1 MLVTALVTPWRDQG
15 ATPDLELFTRTVSF
29 SLEHGSG
36 RVLVAGT
43 TGEGGALDESERV
56 ALLDAAL
63 EGADP
68 DRVMFS
74 IGGGRPD
81 EVLARGRAALTRG
94 VRHLLLADA
103 PYSGASSGALR
114 EHWHAP
120 VARGLPDAFLWPY
133 AVPGRTGTELLP
145 DDLARLAE
153 DCPNVVGVKDATGRL
168 ARMTRV
174 RDLCGEEFSIL
185 CGDDLLLRD
194 ALMDP
199 NVRANGGCTVS
210 SNLAPAAVRA
220 LTDACLAGDAIR
232 ARELHDALT
241 PLFSMVGV
249 TADEE
254 LIVRDES
261 LRVPQR
267 SRNPVPIKAALALL
281 GVMDADCRAPLG
293 ALGSAGMDVVRAKL
307 RLAHRRDESV
317 FAPLGRAY
325 DCTLD
330 EVLPPPTAPE
340 LAAGAS

>member
-1 MLVTALVTPWRDQG
+1 MLVTALVTPWQEQG
-15 ATPDLELFTRTVSF
+15 ATPDLELFTRLVSF

-36 RVLVAGT
+36 QVLVAGT

-63 EGADP
+63 ECADP
-68 DRVMFS
+68 SRVMFS
-74 IGGGRPD
+74 IGGGRPAD
-81 EVLARGRAALTRG
+81 VLARGRAALARG
-94 VRHLLLADA
+94 VHDLLLADA
-103 PYSGASSGALR
+103 PYSGASSSALR

-120 VARGLPDAFLWPY
+120 VARALPDARLWPY

-153 DCPNVVGVKDATGRL
+153 DCPNVVGVKDASGRL

-174 RDLCGEEFSIL
+174 RELCGDGFTIL

-210 SNLAPAAVRA
+210 SNLAPSAVRA
-220 LTDACLAGDAIR
+220 LVDAGLAGEALR
-232 ARELHDALT
+232 AREMHDALT

-254 LIVRDES
+254 VIVRDES

-267 SRNPVPIKAALALL
+267 SRNPVPVKAALALL

-293 ALGSAGMDVVRAKL
+293 PLGAAGMAVVRDKL
-307 RLAHRRDESV
+307 RLAHRRDERAL
-317 FAPLGRAY
+317 APLALAFE
-325 DCTLD
+325 CALD
-330 EVLPPPTAPE
+330 VVLPPPAAPE

>member
-1 MLVTALVTPWRDQG
+1 MLVTALVTPWKDQG
-15 ATPDLELFTRTVSF
+15 ATPDLELFTRLVSF
-29 SLEHGSG
+29 SLEHGTEQ
-36 RVLVAGT
+36 VLIGGT

-63 EGADP
+63 SCADP

-81 EVLARGRAALTRG
+81 NVLARGRAALARG
-94 VRHLLLADA
+94 VHDLLLADA
-103 PYSGASSGALR
+103 PYSGASSTALR
-114 EHWHAP
+114 ERWHAP
-120 VARGLPDAFLWPY
+120 VARGLPDARLWPY

-174 RDLCGEEFSIL
+174 RELCGDEFTIL

-220 LTDACLAGDAIR
+220 LVDAGLEGDAIR

-254 LIVRDES
+254 VIVRDES

-267 SRNPVPIKAALALL
+267 SRNPVPVKAALALL
-281 GVMDADCRAPLG
+281 GVMEPDCRAPLG
-293 ALGSAGMDVVRAKL
+293 PLGVAGMTVVRDNL
-307 RLAHRRDESV
+307 RLAHRRDKHALE
-317 FAPLGRAY
+317 PLARAF
-325 DCTLD
+325 DCAL
-330 EVLPPPTAPE
+330 EQVLPPPAAPE